1 MSLVHAVEV
10 PRRPVARLEPII
22 GAARYA
28 RLARAADWLRQ
39 VLAGRAVWCVSS
51 AAAGGGV
58 AEMLQTL
65 VGYAQGLD
73 VPVGWLVISGDVGF
87 FAITKRLHNQ
97 MHGNPAGGPFSA
109 AEAGH
114 YRVDAGRERRG
125 TARPGPVMRCC
136 CTTRRPP
143 GWPRRWRRQAPGWCG
158 TATSASSGKT
168 T

>member
-1 MSLVHAVEV
+1 M
-10 PRRPVARLEPII
+10 ARLEPII

-97 MHGNPAGGPFSA
+97 MHGNPAGGP
-109 AEAGH
+109 
-114 YRVDAGRERRG
+114 
-125 TARPGPVMRCC
+125 
-136 CTTRRPP
+136 
-143 GWPRRWRRQAPGWCG
+143 
-158 TATSASSGKT
+158 GKT
-168 T
+168 LPGRGGTTHEPLSDALGPELRGRPAPFDKRGEKGECC